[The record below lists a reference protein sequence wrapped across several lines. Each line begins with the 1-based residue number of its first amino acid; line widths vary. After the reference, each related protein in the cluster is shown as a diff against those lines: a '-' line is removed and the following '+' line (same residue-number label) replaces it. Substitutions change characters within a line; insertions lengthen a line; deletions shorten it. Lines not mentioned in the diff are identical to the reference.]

1 MKQLSALA
9 LVTLVTSVVA
19 ACSDDDNDTAS
30 SSTAASTTT
39 SSVAAVAVD
48 NCGVEIQD
56 DDFSAGKALLQDSH
70 LPAGDWARQAT
81 PACRWSLA
89 SGDMLTVDECVKIA
103 DARVPRPTGNAKR
116 TWVDEQQGVRLDA
129 QIELYPSRL
138 TPDVVGR
145 LVANPQFDIC
155 VENALTEQAADDPA
169 VEIDDVEVSDFD
181 TGIDP
186 TELDVGFVDGTT
198 VTMNVTRDGETEPVV
213 MRAVMFG
220 IGGVL
225 GSVTATVEGDAD
237 EAAVDDLD
245 WRATMRAAVEDMIA
259 AF

>member
-9 LVTLVTSVVA
+9 LVILCCRGVQRRRQRHSIVIDCRV
-19 ACSDDDNDTAS
+19 DHN
-30 SSTAASTTT
+30 

-48 NCGVEIQD
+48 SCGVEIQD

-70 LPAGDWARQAT
+70 LPAGDWARRAT

-89 SGDMLTVDECVKIA
+89 SGDMLTVDECVKLA
-103 DARVPRPTGNAKR
+103 DARVARRTGNAKR
-116 TWVDEQQGVRLDA
+116 TWVDEQQGVRLDT
-129 QIELYPSRL
+129 QIELYPSRA

-145 LVANPQFDIC
+145 LVANPQFETC

-181 TGIDP
+181 TGVDP
-186 TELDVGFVDGTT
+186 TELEVGFVDGTT
-198 VTMNVTRDGETEPVV
+198 VTMNVTGDGETGRVV
-213 MRAVMFG
+213 IRAVVFG

-225 GSVTATVEGDAD
+225 GSVTATVEGDGD
-237 EAAVDDLD
+237 EAALDDLD